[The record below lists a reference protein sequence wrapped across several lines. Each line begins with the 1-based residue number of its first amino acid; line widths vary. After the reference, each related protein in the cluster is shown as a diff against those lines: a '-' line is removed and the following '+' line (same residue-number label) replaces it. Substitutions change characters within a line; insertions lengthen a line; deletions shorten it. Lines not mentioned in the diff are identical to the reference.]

1 MAQRVDRSDRE
12 IARGAEPQHGVL
24 TLAQLQ
30 EIGLS
35 ARAVSDRVAAGR
47 LHRLHRGVFA
57 AERPTRR
64 GRWMGAVLAAGE
76 EARLSHR
83 SAVALWGLIEDR
95 DQSIHVTVADSTT
108 RRRPTLKI
116 HSGGM
121 LRTEDVTT
129 CDRIPCT
136 SVPRTLLDLAAT
148 VDRRTLERA
157 IDRAE
162 GLRLFDLRALD
173 DVMAHNRGRRG
184 NRALAS
190 LLAGYRES
198 TETRSEVEERLLALV
213 RAAGLPTPR
222 VNAWLALPDGGGCR
236 PDFLWRHARLVVEV
250 DGREYH
256 ATRRGFQRD
265 RRRDRRLAL
274 AGFETRRY
282 SAREVLREPER
293 VMREIR
299 AFLGRD
305 RRL

>member
-1 MAQRVDRSDRE
+1 MAQARDRSDRE
-12 IARGAEPQHGVL
+12 IARRAERQHGVL

-35 ARAVSDRVAAGR
+35 QRAVSDRVTAGR

-57 AERPTRR
+57 AERPAPP
-64 GRWMGAVLAAGE
+64 GRWMAAVLAAGPG
-76 EARLSHR
+76 ACLSHR
-83 SAVALWGLIEDR
+83 SAAALWGLVEER
-95 DQSIHVTVADSTT
+95 GRTIHMTVPHATT
-108 RRRPTLKI
+108 RRRPPLQI
-116 HSGGM
+116 HTGGM
-121 LRTEDVTT
+121 LRTEDMTA
-129 CDRIPCT
+129 CDGIPCT
-136 SVPRTLLDLAAT
+136 SVHRTLLDLAAT

-157 IDRAE
+157 VDRAE

-198 TETRSEVEERLLALV
+198 TETRSEAEERLLALV
-213 RAAGLPTPR
+213 RASGLPTPR

-250 DGREYH
+250 DGRRYH

-282 SAREVLREPER
+282 SASEVAREPER
-293 VMREIR
+293 VVTEIR
-299 AFLGRD
+299 AFLARA
-305 RRL
+305 RR

>member
-1 MAQRVDRSDRE
+1 MAQRPDRSDRE
-12 IARGAEPQHGVL
+12 IARRAEHQHGVL

-35 ARAVSDRVAAGR
+35 PRAVSDRVAAGR

-57 AERPTRR
+57 AERPAQP
-64 GRWMGAVLAAGE
+64 GRWAAAVLAAGPS
-76 EARLSHR
+76 ACLSHR
-83 SAVALWGLIEDR
+83 SAAALWGLVEEWG
-95 DQSIHVTVADSTT
+95 QTIHVTVPQTTT
-108 RRRPTLKI
+108 RRRPTLAI
-116 HSGGM
+116 HTGGM
-121 LRTEDVTT
+121 LRPADVTT

-136 SVPRTLLDLAAT
+136 TVPRTLLDLAAT

-157 IDRAE
+157 VDRAE
-162 GLRLFDLRALD
+162 GLRLFDLHALD

-198 TETRSEVEERLLALV
+198 TETRSDVEERLLALV

-222 VNAWLALPDGGGCR
+222 VNAWLSLPDGGGCR

-282 SAREVLREPER
+282 AASEVAREPER
-293 VMREIR
+293 VVAEIR
-299 AFLGRD
+299 AFLAGGR
-305 RRL
+305 R